1 LNDPPKRIEFI
12 IEDAGV
18 RTLVT
23 TTTVA
28 ATLGER
34 DLKLVYVD
42 AVGEDGAAD
51 GKTNISPRNVAAPD
65 NLAYLMYTSGS
76 TGIPKGV
83 GITHRNVVGFVKAA
97 NYANLGPEETLLHL
111 APISFDA
118 STFEIWAALL
128 NGARLVI
135 YPPTLPSLSELG
147 ELVARTQVT
156 TLFLTTGLFHQ
167 FVDSNVTNIGAV
179 RQLLTGGDALSPAL
193 LQKGLEQ

>member
-1 LNDPPKRIEFI
+1 
-12 IEDAGV
+12 
-18 RTLVT
+18 
-23 TTTVA
+23 
-28 ATLGER
+28 
-34 DLKLVYVD
+34 
-42 AVGEDGAAD
+42 
-51 GKTNISPRNVAAPD
+51 
-65 NLAYLMYTSGS
+65 MYTSGS

-97 NYANLGPEETLLHL
+97 NYAHLDAEETFLHL

-135 YPPTLPSLSELG
+135 YPPTIPSLSELG
-147 ELVARTQVT
+147 EIVARTQVT

-179 RQLLTGGDALSPAL
+179 RQLLTGGDALNPSLLEKGTGADRKRLDYKLLWPNRVDGDGLRVSGRTSSPDDVRSDRAATFKHAAL
-193 LQKGLEQ
+193 RHQREATRRYRRTR